1 MSWMISVASPH
12 ASTSAHGAARRT
24 AQRSVRATVATRAK
38 LAMERSCCTDPKLAL
53 QIYAQALRRDEGEIE
68 RLRALVEGL
77 GTGPVLVPETPGIAS
92 NPIPAS

>member
-1 MSWMISVASPH
+1 M
-12 ASTSAHGAARRT
+12 
-24 AQRSVRATVATRAK
+24 
-38 LAMERSCCTDPKLAL
+38 

-77 GTGPVLVPETPGIAS
+77 GTGPVLVPDTPGIAP